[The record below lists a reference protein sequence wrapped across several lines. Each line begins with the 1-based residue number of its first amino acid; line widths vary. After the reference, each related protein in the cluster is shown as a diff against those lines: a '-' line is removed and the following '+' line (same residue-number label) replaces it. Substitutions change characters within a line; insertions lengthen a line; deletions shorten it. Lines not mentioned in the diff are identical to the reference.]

1 MQKEYI
7 KLIEEYCSGIKNH
20 FGSRL
25 ISICLFGSVARGEAK
40 PDSDIDILI
49 VAESLSKDIG
59 IRIKETN
66 HIHEDLKKSE
76 AYLTLRRSN
85 VSGLISDIFFTSEEI
100 ERHPPILLD
109 IIDDGIM
116 IYDKNSFLSNELKIM
131 NERLNAYKARKVK
144 TEKGHFWILKPNVMS
159 GEVVEI

>member
-20 FGSRL
+20 FQGRL

-49 VAESLSKDIG
+49 VVKSIPKDIG
-59 IRIKETN
+59 MRIKETN

-85 VSGLISDIFFTSEEI
+85 MSGLISDIFFTPEEI

-109 IIDDGIM
+109 IIDDGILL
-116 IYDKNSFLSNELKIM
+116 YDKNCFLSNELKIM
-131 NERLNAYKARKVK
+131 NERLNAYNAHKIK
-144 TEKGHFWILKPNVMS
+144 TEKGHFWILKPDIIY